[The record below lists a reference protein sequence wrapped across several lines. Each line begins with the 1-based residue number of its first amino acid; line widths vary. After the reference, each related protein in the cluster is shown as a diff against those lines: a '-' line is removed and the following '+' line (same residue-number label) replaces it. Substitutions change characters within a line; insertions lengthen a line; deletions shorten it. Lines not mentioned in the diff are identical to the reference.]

1 MAVMK
6 DKTLVASTAYWRA
19 GYWVDYL
26 VLLEAVW
33 KAATL
38 VA

>member
-6 DKTLVASTAYWRA
+6 DKTLVASTAYRRA
-19 GYWVDYL
+19 GYWADNL
-26 VLLEAVW
+26 ALLEAVW
-33 KAATL
+33 KAARL